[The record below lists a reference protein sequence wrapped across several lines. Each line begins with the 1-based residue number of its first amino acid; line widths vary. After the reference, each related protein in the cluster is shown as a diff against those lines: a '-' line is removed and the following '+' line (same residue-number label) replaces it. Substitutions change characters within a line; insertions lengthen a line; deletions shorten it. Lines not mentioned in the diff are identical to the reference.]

1 MKRRLGR
8 KAFSVGGSAVL
19 LFLAAST
26 AQAGWLFVL
35 AAGVLGLVAGSLGV
49 RHNLNGLEV
58 ERSVARRARVGDEL
72 RVGITI
78 RNPRGRPSP
87 PLRLE
92 DRHEAFV
99 PVSVLVERI
108 PAGTSAISELVR
120 TAHRRGAFTGGD
132 LVLRTGAPF
141 GFLKSERRVEAES
154 TLTVVPRWVQLR
166 SFPILEPSSFPSDVL
181 HERARTG
188 AGEEYIGVREYR
200 PGDPPRAVHWR
211 STARVGRLVVR
222 EYEEEVAS
230 RVTLVLAGA
239 DHGTPPESA
248 FESLV
253 SAAASIGIYALS
265 TGHPVEFVGLT
276 DEGQERLVEP
286 DRFAALD
293 WLARVRAGTA
303 DVEELVRL
311 GLGAAGR
318 RGTVVLLTT
327 TSDTVEAVERAVRT
341 VQMAGARAIVVAA
354 RSRSWDPEAVESD
367 EADLRRAV
375 GGRTALKVLH
385 REGDLTRCL
394 EA

>member
-8 KAFSVGGSAVL
+8 KALSVGGSAVL

-35 AAGVLGLVAGSLGV
+35 AAGVFGLVAGSLGV
-49 RHNLNGLEV
+49 RHNLRGLEV

-72 RVGITI
+72 RVGLTV
-78 RNPRGRPSP
+78 RNPAGRPSP
-87 PLRLE
+87 PMRME
-92 DRHEAFV
+92 DRHAAFGD
-99 PVSVLVERI
+99 VSVLVDRI

-120 TAHRRGAFTGGD
+120 TAGRRGVYDGGEI
-132 LVLRTGAPF
+132 VLRTGAPF
-141 GFLKSERRVEAES
+141 GFLKSERRIEVSAA
-154 TLTVVPRWVQLR
+154 LTVVPRWVELR

-211 STARVGRLVVR
+211 STARIGRLVVR
-222 EYEEEVAS
+222 EYAEEVAS
-230 RVTLVLAGA
+230 RVTLVVGGP
-239 DHGTPPESA
+239 DTGIPPDSS

-253 SAAASIGIYALS
+253 EAAASIAIYALT
-265 TGHPVEFVGLT
+265 TGHPVELVGLGR
-276 DEGQERLVEP
+276 DGPERLVEP

-293 WLARVRAGTA
+293 WLAKVRPSSDEVG
-303 DVEELVRL
+303 ELVAL
-311 GLGAAGR
+311 GLGAGR

-327 TSDTVEAVERAVRT
+327 TGSHLEPVEEAVKT
-341 VQMAGARAIVVAA
+341 IQSAGARAIVVAA
-354 RSRSWDPEAVESD
+354 RSRSWDATIPDAD
-367 EADLRRAV
+367 EAALRRAV
-375 GGRTALKVLH
+375 GGRAALRVIH
-385 REGDLTRCL
+385 REGDLARCL